1 MPLSTPFSQRS
12 HHRMCSGK
20 RSWFGPG
27 SDVSVDA
34 CAHGPKTNRFGQVIR
49 SNVRNELL
57 RYPSAQPATIIVGHA
72 IAS

>member
-1 MPLSTPFSQRS
+1 MPLSMPFSQRS
-12 HHRMCSGK
+12 HQRMCSGI

-27 SDVSVDA
+27 SDVSVPA
-34 CAHGPKTNRFGQVIR
+34 WAHGPNTSRFGHVSR

-57 RYPSAQPATIIVGHA
+57 RYPSAQPATIIVGHS